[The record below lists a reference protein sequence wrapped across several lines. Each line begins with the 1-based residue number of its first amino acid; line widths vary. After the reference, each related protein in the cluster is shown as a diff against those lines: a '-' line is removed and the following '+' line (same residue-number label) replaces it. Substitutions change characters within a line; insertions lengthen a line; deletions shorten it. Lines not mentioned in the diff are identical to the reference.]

1 MADKATTN
9 GSANADA
16 TRGLPYYEKLRKDLR
31 ATLEKKRL
39 LDKNIVCAF
48 LAHPLFTTALPYRVP
63 LPKMT
68 CYSDILTRTAQQVL
82 EDQIFRQESSYL
94 EDTPAGNII
103 KGFDNYVKGTS
114 TAPSASA
121 ATNPGTATRRK
132 GQVLDADRLFSK
144 SSVSYQRD
152 ISPGPKG
159 VDA

>member
-1 MADKATTN
+1 M
-9 GSANADA
+9 
-16 TRGLPYYEKLRKDLR
+16 
-31 ATLEKKRL
+31 
-39 LDKNIVCAF
+39 
-48 LAHPLFTTALPYRVP
+48 
-63 LPKMT
+63 
-68 CYSDILTRTAQQVL
+68 L

-132 GQVLDADRLFSK
+132 GQVMEADRLFSK